1 MCHLFWNTWSQIS
14 GHLHG
19 YGAFLSIAPLGFL
32 VFPLHPTFS
41 EFIFYTSE
49 VTILHLLTFLIDP
62 TCSAIRSD
70 SKDWRADMFSAHRGP
85 QLDLR
90 PVGSFARPPPAL
102 YVSREATSRVTLQR
116 YTPFYSDHDA
126 LCLTV
131 ADGVEEPGLV
141 KQWVAAG
148 GGYQMWM
155 GRKKWL
161 RWWRMPRKTLLVKGH

>member
-1 MCHLFWNTWSQIS
+1 
-14 GHLHG
+14 
-19 YGAFLSIAPLGFL
+19 
-32 VFPLHPTFS
+32 
-41 EFIFYTSE
+41 
-49 VTILHLLTFLIDP
+49 
-62 TCSAIRSD
+62 
-70 SKDWRADMFSAHRGP
+70 MFSAHRGP

-141 KQWVAAG
+141 KQ
-148 GGYQMWM
+148 
-155 GRKKWL
+155 
-161 RWWRMPRKTLLVKGH
+161 